1 MMLSG
6 TLEGSMGWYPSVAEA
21 WKNDHGERRG
31 FELPS
36 WVNRSLYPGG
46 RNDPEILRMEQDK
59 PDEFF
64 MERIAGKRVPPA
76 GLVHGEFRPD
86 IHVQEL
92 EYVVGEPVTI
102 WTDPG
107 YSGAYA
113 CEVSQ
118 EINGQ
123 IHVFDE
129 IYQTGLITSEIID
142 IAKQRPWY
150 RDFSNHVIDVAGW
163 QHQAMAAPAEIWLSE
178 TGVYPT
184 SQKVMI
190 PEGIERLKSFLKVN
204 PTNNLP
210 KIVFSPKCEG
220 ILSEF
225 GARTCPLPEYIGQ
238 DRPYRWKTDRE
249 GNIVGTTPEDKFN
262 HGIKAVTYGIVDR
275 YGFSTSKNRN
285 KIPVRRFG
293 RR

>member
-1 MMLSG
+1 
-6 TLEGSMGWYPSVAEA
+6 
-21 WKNDHGERRG
+21 
-31 FELPS
+31 
-36 WVNRSLYPGG
+36 
-46 RNDPEILRMEQDK
+46 
-59 PDEFF
+59 
-64 MERIAGKRVPPA
+64 
-76 GLVHGEFRPD
+76 
-86 IHVQEL
+86 
-92 EYVVGEPVTI
+92 
-102 WTDPG
+102 
-107 YSGAYA
+107 
-113 CEVSQ
+113 
-118 EINGQ
+118 
-123 IHVFDE
+123 VFDE

-150 RDFSNHVIDVAGW
+150 RDFRNHVIDVAGW

-184 SQKVMI
+184 SQRVMI

-275 YGFSTSKNRN
+275 YGFSTSKKRD
-285 KIPVRRFG
+285 KIQVRRVG